1 MVLRGH
7 NMFLYVSMFSNSNS
21 SKSNLTRCALRDG
34 FFLTS
39 LFVLVVKI
47 KVPPPRSLPF
57 SNLGPGAALGG
68 GSRRRA
74 MGYAT
79 LSAGLA

>member
-7 NMFLYVSMFSNSNS
+7 NMFLYVSMFSNANS

-47 KVPPPRSLPF
+47 KVPPPRSLH
-57 SNLGPGAALGG
+57 SILGPGAALVG
-68 GSRRRA
+68 GSRSRA